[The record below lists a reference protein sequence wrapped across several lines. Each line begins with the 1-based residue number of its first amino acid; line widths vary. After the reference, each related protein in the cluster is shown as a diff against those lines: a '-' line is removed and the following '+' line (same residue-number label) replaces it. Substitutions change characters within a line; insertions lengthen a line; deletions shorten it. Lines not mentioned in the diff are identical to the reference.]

1 LVSTFIVFFYQGIY
15 LCAIRVFAA
24 EIGVPILPRFF
35 LVTTQSGV
43 KSMTLSL
50 DSARERIY
58 QTGHTVIECVG
69 ASWTYRYRNG
79 YTVTL
84 RGPLTAHVIAT
95 SKTPPGSNTGDN
107 SDFMY
112 KFDEFQFDAN
122 FHDKFIALESILGVR
137 SIENLPPPTPM
148 MVSAPSP
155 SAQAAAAGSGP
166 VSQNQADDE
175 RKWEEPRL
183 FIDRASLPGEPV
195 NAFGIP
201 QATMRCLE
209 LAESVTSMAELIQF
223 ARESSRGSGETS
235 LIFDYFYQTYCY
247 RHECDRGIEEICDT
261 IAGFWSCSSSTAP
274 YSTISAWLSY
284 KYQPPSLS
292 GSISIVIYN
301 FSFS

>member
-1 LVSTFIVFFYQGIY
+1 
-15 LCAIRVFAA
+15 
-24 EIGVPILPRFF
+24 
-35 LVTTQSGV
+35 
-43 KSMTLSL
+43 MTLSL
-50 DSARERIY
+50 DSARERLY
-58 QTGHTVIECVG
+58 QTGHTVIECFG

-95 SKTPPGSNTGDN
+95 SKTPPGNNTGNN

-155 SAQAAAAGSGP
+155 SAQAAAGP
-166 VSQNQADDE
+166 ASQNQSNQQQADDE
-175 RKWEEPRL
+175 RKWEEPRV

-223 ARESSRGSGETS
+223 AKESSKGPFGETS
-235 LIFDYFYQTYCY
+235 LIFDYFDQTYCY
-247 RHECDRGIEEICDT
+247 RHECDRRIEGICDT
-261 IAGFWSCSSSTAP
+261 VA
-274 YSTISAWLSY
+274 
-284 KYQPPSLS
+284 
-292 GSISIVIYN
+292 
-301 FSFS
+301 